1 MRLLVEMFR
10 LMDMPANC
18 RLLFPRM
25 LDRALDGGWRDTLS
39 ESKEDA
45 THSKTDT
52 TCAAK
57 IEHREGGMLRPK
69 KKKIKLLYESKT
81 SEGIIQHSTK

>member
-1 MRLLVEMFR
+1 MFR

-25 LDRALDGGWRDTLS
+25 LDRALDGGWRDTVG

-45 THSKTDT
+45 TYSKTDT
-52 TCAAK
+52 ACAAK
-57 IEHREGGMLRPK
+57 IEDRDGEMLRPK
-69 KKKIKLLYESKT
+69 KKAPLLE
-81 SEGIIQHSTK
+81 